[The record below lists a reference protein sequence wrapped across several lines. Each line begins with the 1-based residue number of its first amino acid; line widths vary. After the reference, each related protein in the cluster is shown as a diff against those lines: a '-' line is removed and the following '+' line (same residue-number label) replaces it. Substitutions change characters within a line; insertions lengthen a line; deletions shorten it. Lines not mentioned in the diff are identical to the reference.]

1 MSLFDEILNTDIE
14 DAIENP
20 NLNTLSK
27 AIIAGQQILEL
38 SARKENLKHHDVI
51 IISMYRKV
59 LEQADGLFILLDHD
73 SNSAATSTFRTLYE
87 TSIGMQF
94 IFENEDLLANRANSY
109 YVAYMH
115 EQLTWA
121 KKAIKSGEFSTI
133 YTLEELKEKVT
144 KFTSSLS
151 KEPLK
156 SVNKVWLKEKA
167 KLEKKNKHFPP
178 KWYSLYGS
186 ASSFTQLASS
196 FEVTHPLLYS
206 GYSLET
212 HGFTALQNI
221 VTNEKT
227 KKQFLAPLRY
237 RHSGYD
243 TLCYLGI
250 SFVNLC
256 SSLMVIRY
264 CPEILPEFEEFYIN
278 TLEIEI
284 ITKR

>member
-14 DAIENP
+14 DWAEYP

-27 AIIAGQQILEL
+27 AILAGQKILEL
-38 SARKENLKHHDVI
+38 SASKENLEHHDVI

-73 SNSAATSTFRTLYE
+73 SNSAATSTIRTLYE

-109 YVAYMH
+109 YVSYMH
-115 EQLTWA
+115 EQITWA
-121 KKAIKSGEFSTI
+121 KKAMKSGELSTI
-133 YTLEELKEKVT
+133 YTVEELKEKIT
-144 KFTSSLS
+144 KFEASLA

-156 SVNKVWLKEKA
+156 SVNNVWLREKA

-186 ASSFTQLASS
+186 ATSFTQLASKYKG
-196 FEVTHPLLYS
+196 THPLLYS
-206 GYSLET
+206 GYSLES

-221 VTNEKT
+221 VTDEETN
-227 KKQFLAPLRY
+227 KQFLAPLRY

-243 TLCYLGI
+243 TLCYLSRTI
-250 SFVNLC
+250 VSLC
-256 SSLMVIRY
+256 ASLMVNRY
-264 CPEILPEFEEFYIN
+264 CPEIKHEFEELFETN
-278 TLEIEI
+278 RLESENLL
-284 ITKR
+284 

>member
-1 MSLFDEILNTDIE
+1 LGLFEEIVNTNIGDWTE
-14 DAIENP
+14 FP

-27 AIIAGQQILEL
+27 AIQAGQVILEL
-38 SARKENLKHHDVI
+38 SASKENIKHHDVI
-51 IISMYRKV
+51 IISLYRKV

-73 SNSAATSTFRTLYE
+73 SNSAATSTIRTLYE

-94 IFENEDLLANRANSY
+94 IFENDDLLANRANSY
-109 YVAYMH
+109 YVSYMH
-115 EQLTWA
+115 EQITWA
-121 KKAIKSGEFSTI
+121 KKAIKLGELSTV
-133 YTLEELKEKVT
+133 YSLEELKEKIT
-144 KFTSSLS
+144 KFEGTLT

-186 ASSFTQLASS
+186 ASSFTQLASR
-196 FEVTHPLLYS
+196 FKGTHPILYS
-206 GYSLET
+206 GYSLES

-221 VTNEKT
+221 VTDEET

-243 TLCYLGI
+243 TLCYLSRTI
-250 SFVNLC
+250 VSLC
-256 SSLMVIRY
+256 SSLMVNRY
-264 CPEILPEFEEFYIN
+264 CPEIKHEFEDFFETN
-278 TLEIEI
+278 
-284 ITKR
+284 R

>member
-1 MSLFDEILNTDIE
+1 MSLFGEILNTNIE
-14 DAIENP
+14 DWTEYP

-27 AIIAGQQILEL
+27 AILAGQQILEL
-38 SARKENLKHHDVI
+38 SASKDNLKHHDVI

-73 SNSAATSTFRTLYE
+73 SNSASTSTIRTLYE

-94 IFENEDLLANRANSY
+94 IFENEDLLANRATSY

-121 KKAIKSGEFSTI
+121 KKTAKSGELSNE
-133 YTLEELKEKVT
+133 YSLEELNEKVT
-144 KFTSSLS
+144 KFESALT
-151 KEPLK
+151 KEPLN
-156 SVNKVWLKEKA
+156 SVNKVWEKEKA

-186 ASSFTQLASS
+186 ASSFTQLASR
-196 FEVTHPLLYS
+196 FKGTHPLLYS
-206 GYSLET
+206 GYSLES
-212 HGFTALQNI
+212 HGYTALQN
-221 VTNEKT
+221 VATDDET

-243 TLCYLGI
+243 TLCYLGRSI
-250 SFVNLC
+250 VSLI
-256 SSLMVIRY
+256 SSLMVNRY
-264 CPEILPEFEEFYIN
+264 CPEILPDFEEFFTTN
-278 TLEIEI
+278 
-284 ITKR
+284 R